1 MDLAKGTWA
10 EYALEEWADI
20 IDLLPMAVQIRAYLL
35 EDGQA
40 RWALPATVPVT
51 AAAVAAALG
60 VLIYVYNVHHRS
72 DAMEEVCG
80 PLPPAPET
88 LPPVSALVEMDWE
101 AVQYGGS
108 GDDQLDWT
116 TRISQWLQYWAGGRM
131 VVSAMEHVPGLEE
144 ERTGQRLAQH
154 LQRLLAAAALPL
166 AVLAAVALIFWAI
179 QLLIIVA
186 LRLDARRDAA
196 KKTKKRFKEHEDMF
210 QAAAATAT
218 RRESMARAAVETE
231 TRATFARMRERDWHC
246 KIHNKGMR
254 QEVLLRVLQA
264 HEARARA
271 ADAQAALAA
280 YNRCWALLTGIHA
293 LERTGLP
300 DTSREQ
306 LEGIMGS
313 QWHEFDRSFASASY
327 WARHGVLPAAD
338 AQWLQDSDAKPVLLF
353 RRLARMP
360 CPGFHDPW
368 RCPTRAD
375 VLASAVALPAMD
387 PSSINTYTKPTYAG
401 YHESRPSSRAL
412 WPEAMALA
420 QLHPLL
426 QRRYL
431 QASDPQTKEGLRAV
445 WAVLVGDAKVSSK
458 AIPHTTA
465 AFATLRLAPLDG
477 GVSSGGGQP
486 TPEVVLFAARALS
499 GGGLAPVA
507 AGRGT
512 TNVAAFL
519 LPYEAQSLAW
529 AMGGVR
535 HAYFRHA
542 HPPLVWS
549 SDNSSDDEHKGLA
562 ADTGASAAKPTA
574 VTSTGISDRPRPNLE
589 AVLSFIE
596 AFLDT
601 EGLRATLQ
609 VVGGACR
616 EHRANPRTISY
627 PYYCEVLWGLRASQ
641 PPSSTQGTT
650 CLSPMQRQPPKQL
663 EVEDEAVA
671 LDDKDNCSRGSSS
684 IDYGSR
690 SLSRSATIPMAAPRM
705 TAIPIVRAMSS
716 SSLQVQVFTMT
727 TATAMPMDLLG
738 QVIRDNAAKASSG
751 SLHSSPSRWTAAHQ
765 HTERISI
772 SSGEGQEEPTWTE
785 TGRTTITGPP
795 PPPPAATSQATR
807 VTQSKPSIPRSWRRR
822 RLAVPG
828 WIFATLLLLLILAET
843 LRYHVQ
849 VGVANREATKAA
861 MLARRRLAEP
871 GGATAFLNV
880 LADVREGDPDW
891 PARCE
896 GDTSPSG
903 CRIQRRADHEEWM
916 RLRQL
921 DPDRGRRLFRFDDED
936 DGSLTPYAKGEGWW
950 WEYF

>member
-1 MDLAKGTWA
+1 MDLAKGAWA
-10 EYALEEWADI
+10 EYAPEEWADI
-20 IDLLPMAVQIRAYLL
+20 IDLLPMAEQIRAYLP

-40 RWALPATVPVT
+40 RWALAATVPVT
-51 AAAVAAALG
+51 AAAAAAALG
-60 VLIYVYNVHHRS
+60 VLIYIYNVHHRPE
-72 DAMEEVCG
+72 AMEDACG
-80 PLPPAPET
+80 PLPPALEP
-88 LPPVSALVEMDWE
+88 LPSAPATVEMDYE
-101 AVQYGGS
+101 GGQHGGS
-108 GDDQLDWT
+108 GDGLLDWT
-116 TRISQWLQYWAGGRM
+116 TRISQWLQYWVGRM
-131 VVSAMEHVPGLEE
+131 VASAMKHVPALEE
-144 ERTGQRLAQH
+144 ERAGQRLAQH
-154 LQRLLAAAALPL
+154 LQRLLAGTALPL
-166 AVLAAVALIFWAI
+166 VVLAAVALVFLAAP
-179 QLLIIVA
+179 LLTIVY
-186 LRLDARRDAA
+186 LGLDARQDAA
-196 KKTKKRFKEHEDMF
+196 KEKNKRSKEHEDMT

-218 RRESMARAAVETE
+218 WRESMARAAVETE
-231 TRATFARMRERDWHC
+231 TRALFARMRERDRQRQ
-246 KIHNKGMR
+246 IQR

-271 ADAQAALAA
+271 ADAQAALAV
-280 YNRCWALLTGIHA
+280 YDRCWALLTGIHA

-338 AQWLQDSDAKPVLLF
+338 AQWLQNSDSKPVLLF
-353 RRLARMP
+353 QRLARMP

-387 PSSINTYTKPTYAG
+387 PSSLNTYTKPAYAG

-420 QLHPLL
+420 KLHPLL

-445 WAVLVGDAKVSSK
+445 WVVLVGDAKVSSK
-458 AIPHTTA
+458 PIPHTTA
-465 AFATLRLAPLDG
+465 AFATLRLAPVDG
-477 GVSSGGGQP
+477 GVSSGAGQP
-486 TPEVVLFAARALS
+486 TPEVVLFVARALS

-507 AGRGT
+507 AGGSPT
-512 TNVAAFL
+512 IVAAFL
-519 LPYEAQSLAW
+519 LPDEAQSLAW
-529 AMGGVR
+529 AMGGIR

-549 SDNSSDDEHKGLA
+549 GDSSDDEHEGLA
-562 ADTGASAAKPTA
+562 ADTGASAAEPTA
-574 VTSTGISDRPRPNLE
+574 ATSAGISDRPRPNLE
-589 AVLSFIE
+589 AVLSCIE

-609 VVGGACR
+609 VVGGARR
-616 EHRANPRTISY
+616 EHRADPSTISY
-627 PYYCEVLWGLRASQ
+627 PYYCEVVWGVRASQ
-641 PPSSTQGTT
+641 PPSRTQGTT
-650 CLSPMQRQPPKQL
+650 NLSPVQRQPPQQL
-663 EVEDEAVA
+663 EVDKAVTLA
-671 LDDKDNCSRGSSS
+671 VTLDDNYSNSRGNSSS
-684 IDYGSR
+684 IDNSSR
-690 SLSRSATIPMAAPRM
+690 ALSRSATIPMAAPRM
-705 TAIPIVRAMSS
+705 TAIPIARAMSS

-738 QVIRDNAAKASSG
+738 QVIRDKAAKASSG
-751 SLHSSPSRWTAAHQ
+751 SLHSSPSRWSAARQ

-785 TGRTTITGPP
+785 TTFTRPP
-795 PPPPAATSQATR
+795 PLPPAATSHATR
-807 VTQSKPSIPRSWRRR
+807 VMHFKPSTPRSWRRR

-843 LRYHVQ
+843 LRYHVHL
-849 VGVANREATKAA
+849 GMANREATKAA
-861 MLARRRLAEP
+861 MLARRRLPEP
-871 GGATAFLNV
+871 GGTIALLNV

-896 GDTSPSG
+896 GDTSPNS
-903 CRIQRRADHEEWM
+903 CHIQRRADHEEWM

-921 DPDRGRRLFRFDDED
+921 DPDRGRRLFNFDDED
-936 DGSLTPYAKGEGWW
+936 DGSLAPYAKGEGWW
-950 WEYF
+950 WEYL